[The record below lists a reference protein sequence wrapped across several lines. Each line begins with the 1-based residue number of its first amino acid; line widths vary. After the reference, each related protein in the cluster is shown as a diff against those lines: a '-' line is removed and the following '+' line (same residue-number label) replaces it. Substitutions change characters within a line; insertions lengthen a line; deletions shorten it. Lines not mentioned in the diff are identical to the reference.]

1 MKENRRNRNLQ
12 KKVGSLLL
20 ICTVIATGCFNQT
33 TATPSDPQ
41 SIENEKLIQTPQSHQ
56 SEIQHKVIETLQVEE
71 TTVKPGDDQ
80 TAVFEEQP
88 VEDGDTEK
96 EPFEDENVKA
106 LMEAARIEALFV
118 SLLTDT
124 YDFGEKSIRVE
135 ELQKYLGTTPDGIY
149 GAYTRTLHLQAL
161 QERALVT
168 INVPVIPQEVEE
180 AEEEV
185 EEEVEE
191 AEEEVE
197 EEVEEAEEEVEE
209 EVEEIEQ
216 ETIEET
222 TPPNTCSGFTC
233 YPGYEGQY
241 QNEIDS
247 AVAEL
252 PAELR
257 TALTQVTVINGCH
270 SYSHQELGHCPY
282 GVWDSAGWDT
292 DGSYGKE
299 WKKTIW
305 ISNRGFESGRL
316 EDILTHEAAH
326 AYSYNVLRPCGTWRT
341 DAQELFGGEE
351 QFADALTAYHNGAS
365 AFQNY
370 RGTGTPLSPAEDAF
384 IATMENS
391 C

>member
-71 TTVKPGDDQ
+71 TTIKPGDDQ

-168 INVPVIPQEVEE
+168 INVPVIPQ
-180 AEEEV
+180 
-185 EEEVEE
+185 
-191 AEEEVE
+191 
-197 EEVEEAEEEVEE
+197 EVEEAEEEVEE